1 MGEFIYMSATEL
13 ARLIRSGK
21 ATSTEIVKDHL
32 DRINKLNPTLNAV
45 VIILADEA
53 LKTAAACDREAGQG
67 SFRGPLHG
75 VPMTVKEQFWLKG
88 MNRFQRDLNKG
99 FRLSMIN
106 YSETMGIRAGI
117 IAEWEKYF
125 ENIDLLICP
134 VSFGHAFKR
143 CKPGTPIA
151 CDGKDIVYINYTWPY
166 TACFN
171 ASGHPGMNIPLGIN
185 DAGLPLGVQ
194 VVGPYWSEPG
204 LIHFAGLVS
213 DFTEGFVRPVVGKG
227 ER

>member
-1 MGEFIYMSATEL
+1 MIAQDVPRFIRPLM
-13 ARLIRSGK
+13 K
-21 ATSTEIVKDHL
+21 MQMKH
-32 DRINKLNPTLNAV
+32 TL
-45 VIILADEA
+45 
-53 LKTAAACDREAGQG
+53 
-67 SFRGPLHG
+67 
-75 VPMTVKEQFWLKG
+75 LKG

-125 ENIDLLICP
+125 ENVDLLICP

>member
-75 VPMTVKEQFWLKG
+75 VPMTVKEQFWVKGTKSTLNSKMLK
-88 MNRFQRDLNKG
+88 DWTAPEDAVIVH
-99 FRLSMIN
+99 RL
-106 YSETMGIRAGI
+106 RKAGAVI
-117 IAEWEKYF
+117 
-125 ENIDLLICP
+125 L
-134 VSFGHAFKR
+134 
-143 CKPGTPIA
+143 
-151 CDGKDIVYINYTWPY
+151 GKTNVPRN
-166 TACFN
+166 
-171 ASGHPGMNIPLGIN
+171 
-185 DAGLPLGVQ
+185 
-194 VVGPYWSEPG
+194 
-204 LIHFAGLVS
+204 
-213 DFTEGFVRPVVGKG
+213 
-227 ER
+227 